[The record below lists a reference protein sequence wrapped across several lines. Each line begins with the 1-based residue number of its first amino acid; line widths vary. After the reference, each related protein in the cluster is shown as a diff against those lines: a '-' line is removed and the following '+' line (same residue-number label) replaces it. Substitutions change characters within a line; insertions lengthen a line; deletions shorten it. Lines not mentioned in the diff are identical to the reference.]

1 MIFHSRKPKRITQ
14 RVNGET
20 ESYYMN
26 LQSGMSRISEHEM
39 MSDLNVYQD
48 IGVEITAEA
57 Q

>member
-26 LQSGMSRISEHEM
+26 LQSGMFRISEHEM